1 MMAEAKPF
9 EGTLVLGAFRK
20 ELAHLDA
27 HDEVSSITHI

>member
-9 EGTLVLGAFRK
+9 EGTLVSGAFEK
-20 ELAHLDA
+20 DLTHLDA